1 MAALCGA
8 SWLWAAEPQL
18 EKTDAA
24 PPESVS
30 AEIREALGPKALQ
43 VVTDGKSLA
52 DFWLRPEVPVT
63 EAATAELGVGFGHL
77 RQCTLLGVVRLS
89 EAWSDYKDKPIA
101 AGVYTLRYAIQPA
114 DGNHMGVALYRDYLL
129 LVPVSDDT
137 TVDVDWSPELLW
149 EKSKTSTG
157 TPHPAVLALFPIW
170 EELSEP
176 VLVRNEMDQW
186 TLAVPVGSVS
196 PNVGLV
202 VEGHGES

>member
-30 AEIREALGPKALQ
+30 AEIREALSPKALQ

-89 EAWSDYKDKPIA
+89 EAWSDYKDKPIP

-114 DGNHMGVALYRDYLL
+114 DG
-129 LVPVSDDT
+129 
-137 TVDVDWSPELLW
+137 
-149 EKSKTSTG
+149 
-157 TPHPAVLALFPIW
+157 
-170 EELSEP
+170 
-176 VLVRNEMDQW
+176 
-186 TLAVPVGSVS
+186 
-196 PNVGLV
+196 
-202 VEGHGES
+202 

>member
-1 MAALCGA
+1 M
-8 SWLWAAEPQL
+8 

-30 AEIREALGPKALQ
+30 SEIREALGPGALQ
-43 VVTDGKSLA
+43 VVADGKSLA
-52 DFWLRPEVPVT
+52 DFWLRPEVPVA
-63 EAATAELGVGFGHL
+63 ETASTELGVGFGL
-77 RQCTLLGVVRLS
+77 LPQCTLLGVVRLGA
-89 EAWSDYKDKPIA
+89 AWSDYKENPIP

-114 DGNHMGVALYRDYLL
+114 DGNHMGVAVYRDYLL

-137 TVDVDWSPELLW
+137 SVDVDWSPELLW
-149 EKSKTSTG
+149 EKSKASTG

-170 EELSEP
+170 EEPSEP
-176 VLVRNEMDQW
+176 GLVRNEMDQW

-196 PNVGLV
+196 PTLGLV